1 MLERRGFGLL
11 PNHFEES
18 QLLRKLPH
26 YLPDDWKGAFALLVM
41 VFVLSS
47 FLDNIAAA
55 LIGGAMA
62 HTALNSIPAAMSDTA
77 AAPRS
82 TMHGSSPDPPPG
94 SEPGTPRR

>member
-11 PNHFEES
+11 ANHFEES

-62 HTALNSIPAAMSDTA
+62 HTVFNKRVHFGYIVGFLVLLL
-77 AAPRS
+77 
-82 TMHGSSPDPPPG
+82 MHGWRPT
-94 SEPGTPRR
+94 SEGII